1 MSRNKD
7 HYPYDELDKKETN
20 TSYRVISDIDALLVD
35 IEREIHRATLSIKM
49 QFLSYEAD
57 HVGQCIS
64 NALLRAAKR
73 GIEVRLLVD
82 YYTDLYHQDK
92 LIHIPRLKN
101 TIRQKLLREWQTTQ
115 VVFRTMQENGIQVKR
130 TNPMGF
136 LFHKF
141 LWRDHKKLVIIDADT
156 KDHQLAYVGGFNAA
170 DHHAAWHDFMVKMQ
184 GGIVKH
190 LNDDFDRTWSG
201 TNPARRVYYGDGF
214 LLTDSVGKSLIF
226 EATQQIIE
234 QAERRVI
241 LESPYV
247 YGHTVQRTL
256 INAVERGVKVSLIV
270 PLDNNR
276 HICVLTQRSLRQL
289 SKSGVCVYHYKN
301 HDGMTHAKVL
311 LADEVAV
318 FGSSNF
324 NQFLAGRLAELSIV
338 SRNPALVSQL
348 EVMLN
353 DDIGNSVLF

>member
-1 MSRNKD
+1 MSKKED
-7 HYPYDELDKKETN
+7 HYFYDELDKKEAN
-20 TSYRVISDIDALLVD
+20 TSYKVISDIDHLLKD
-35 IEREIHRATLSIKM
+35 IEEEIHRANLSVKM

-57 HVGQCIS
+57 HVGQRIA
-64 NALLRAAKR
+64 NALLKAAKR
-73 GIEVRLLVD
+73 GVEVRLLVD

-101 TIRQKLLREWQTTQ
+101 ITQQKLRREWQTTQ
-115 VVFRTMQENGIQVKR
+115 ALFCTMQENGIQVKR
-130 TNPMGF
+130 TNPLGF
-136 LFHKF
+136 LLHKC

-184 GGIVKH
+184 GSIIKY
-190 LNDDFDRTWSG
+190 LSDDFDRTWSG
-201 TNPARRVYYGDGF
+201 TNPSRRVYYGDGF
-214 LLTDSVGKSLIF
+214 LLTDSLGTSLIF
-226 EATQQIIE
+226 EAARQSIE
-234 QAERRVI
+234 QAEDRVI

-247 YGHTVQRTL
+247 YGYSVQRTL
-256 INAVERGVKVSLIV
+256 ISAVERGVKVSLIV
-270 PLDNNR
+270 PLHNNR
-276 HICVLTQRSLRQL
+276 RIFVLTQRSLRQL
-289 SKSGVCVYHYKN
+289 SNSGVSVYHYKN

-311 LADEVAV
+311 LADEVAS

-324 NQFLAGRLAELSIV
+324 SQFLSGKLAELNIV

-353 DDIGNSVLF
+353 NDMDNCVVF